1 MVHESNEFSKRY
13 NKSLQRKAIS
23 FFLFLSGTAKKLLL
37 AFVLWLL
44 SVHLVA
50 LRYLILSSLFDL
62 VGAFVAYF
70 GGVRVFFQYPH
81 YLFFILYFS
90 LTHMSTYKSWGCGLG
105 SQLAG
110 EERRLGWIDRA

>member
-13 NKSLQRKAIS
+13 NKTLQRKSAIS

-70 GGVRVFFQYPH
+70 GDVRVFFQYPH

-90 LTHMSTYKSWGCGLG
+90 LTNIV
-105 SQLAG
+105 A
-110 EERRLGWIDRA
+110 I